1 MDSRIVVIVVTSVIL
16 GAALGFSLSY
26 TIFQPVI
33 NNLQLLNTQLSGRVT
48 AMENRSF
55 YLVYGR
61 AIDTGA
67 SNNTFDS
74 STFKIKGETVM
85 IRWRM
90 DALITTDWIQIMLCF
105 ENGTAL
111 AVRGS
116 SGIYG
121 DYSNNV
127 DIRPGTYF
135 VYIRTSSSV
144 SGYRVYIFDY
154 Y

>member
-1 MDSRIVVIVVTSVIL
+1 MDSKIVAVFVVSIIL
-16 GAALGFSLSY
+16 GAVLGFGLSY
-26 TIFQPVI
+26 TILQPVI
-33 NNLQLLNTQLSGRVT
+33 SNLQLSNTKLSGRIT
-48 AMENRSF
+48 TMENRSF
-55 YLVYGR
+55 YLVYGH

-74 STFKIKGETVM
+74 STFKIKGELVM
-85 IRWRM
+85 VRWRM
-90 DALITTDWIQIMLCF
+90 DALTTTDWIQIIMCF
-105 ENGTAL
+105 ENGTVF

-121 DYSNNV
+121 DYSNDL
-127 DIRPGTYF
+127 DIKPGTYF
-135 VYIRTSSSV
+135 IHIKTSSSV